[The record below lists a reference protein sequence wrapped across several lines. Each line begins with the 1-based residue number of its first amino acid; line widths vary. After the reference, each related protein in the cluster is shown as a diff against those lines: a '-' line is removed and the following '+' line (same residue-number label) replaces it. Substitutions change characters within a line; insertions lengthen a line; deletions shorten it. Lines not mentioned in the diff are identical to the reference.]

1 MAKDKVDA
9 LVKLVLGLLSTA
21 LTIGGGVVTHELTRI
36 DRDIAAV
43 ETRGN
48 TRISGIEGR
57 TGLLEN
63 HEIGTSRDI
72 GAQGNAIN
80 DLKGA
85 IKELDS
91 WQRAHEATIGKP

>member
-9 LVKLVLGLLSTA
+9 LVKLILGVLSAA
-21 LTIGGGVVTHELTRI
+21 LTVGGGVITHELTRI

-43 ETRGN
+43 ETRAN

-63 HEIGTSRDI
+63 HEVGTGRDI
-72 GAQGNAIN
+72 GAQGNALA
-80 DLKGA
+80 DLRRQLEK
-85 IKELDS
+85 LDD
-91 WQRAHEATIGKP
+91 WQRAHQASIGDK